1 MIMTRINCIKLLS
14 FFVFIV
20 AIIMIS
26 KAEANQ
32 LNALNKE
39 INNNPNNYQAH
50 FNLAGELLR
59 LKDYQGAAKIYQFL
73 IDENKNLRLPIIKPF
88 RSANQFLG
96 RIHMGLGFTL
106 DFLNEDHR
114 AIHELDTAVEIDP
127 QLENHLMLQTTL
139 GAIYG
144 DLGIKEK
151 ELGQYQKVIE
161 IDPKFYQ
168 AYFNLAIALGE
179 TGKITQA
186 ITVLEKV
193 IIVKPDYAKAY
204 NQLGIAHEIIQNPN
218 KSIEYYLIA
227 QKLYSKMN
235 DEESV
240 RNINRRLKELY
251 RMISSSS

>member
-1 MIMTRINCIKLLS
+1 MHKDVV
-14 FFVFIV
+14 FFFIV
-20 AIIMIS
+20 AIIMNS

-39 INNNPNNYQAH
+39 INKNPNNYQAH

-96 RIHMGLGFTL
+96 RIHMGLGFAL
-106 DFLNEDHR
+106 DFLNEDDR
-114 AIHELDTAVEIDP
+114 AIHELDSAVEIDP

-151 ELGQYQKVIE
+151 ELSQYQKVIE

-186 ITVLEKV
+186 IKVLERV

-204 NQLGIAHEIIQNPN
+204 NQLGIAHEIIQNPD

-235 DEESV
+235 DEESLK
-240 RNINRRLKELY
+240 NINRRLKELY

>member
-1 MIMTRINCIKLLS
+1 MIMTRTNCIKLLS
-14 FFVFIV
+14 FFILIA

-39 INNNPNNYQAH
+39 INKNPNNYQAY

-59 LKDYQGAAKIYQFL
+59 LKDYQGAAKVYQFL
-73 IDENKNLRLPIIKPF
+73 IDENKSLRLPVIKPF

-96 RIHMGLGFTL
+96 RIHMGLGFAL
-106 DFLNEDHR
+106 DFLNEDLR
-114 AIHELDTAVEIDP
+114 AIHELDTAVKIDS
-127 QLENHLMLQTTL
+127 QLENHLMLQITL

-186 ITVLEKV
+186 ITVLERV

-204 NQLGIAHEIIQNPN
+204 NQLGIAHEIIQKLN

-251 RMISSSS
+251 RKNSSSS

>member
-1 MIMTRINCIKLLS
+1 MTRINCIKLLS

-32 LNALNKE
+32 LNTFNKE
-39 INNNPNNYQAH
+39 INKNPNNYKAH

-59 LKDYQGAAKIYQFL
+59 LKDYQGAAKKYQFL
-73 IDENKNLRLPIIKPF
+73 IDENKNLRFPIIKPF
-88 RSANQFLG
+88 KSANQFLG
-96 RIHMGLGFTL
+96 RIHMGLGFAL

-186 ITVLEKV
+186 ITVLERV

-227 QKLYSKMN
+227 QKLYSKAN

>member
-1 MIMTRINCIKLLS
+1 MTRTNCIKMLS

-39 INNNPNNYQAH
+39 INKNPNNYQAH

-88 RSANQFLG
+88 KSANQFLG
-96 RIHMGLGFTL
+96 RIHMGLGFAL

-151 ELGQYQKVIE
+151 ELDQYQKVIE

-186 ITVLEKV
+186 ITVLERV

-227 QKLYSKMN
+227 QKLYSKAN

>member
-1 MIMTRINCIKLLS
+1 
-14 FFVFIV
+14 
-20 AIIMIS
+20 
-26 KAEANQ
+26 
-32 LNALNKE
+32 
-39 INNNPNNYQAH
+39 
-50 FNLAGELLR
+50 
-59 LKDYQGAAKIYQFL
+59 
-73 IDENKNLRLPIIKPF
+73 
-88 RSANQFLG
+88 
-96 RIHMGLGFTL
+96 MGLGFTL

-161 IDPKFYQ
+161 IDPQFYQ

-186 ITVLEKV
+186 ITVLERV

-204 NQLGIAHEIIQNPN
+204 NQLGIANEIIQNLN
-218 KSIEYYLIA
+218 KSIKYYLIA
-227 QKLYSKMN
+227 QKLYSNMN

-240 RNINRRLKELY
+240 RKINRRLKELY